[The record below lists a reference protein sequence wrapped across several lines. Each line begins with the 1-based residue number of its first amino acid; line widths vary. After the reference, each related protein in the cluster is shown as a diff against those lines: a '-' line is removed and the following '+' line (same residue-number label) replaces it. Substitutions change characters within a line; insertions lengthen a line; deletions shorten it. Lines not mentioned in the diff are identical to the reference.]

1 MKDEEFGGERAGVL
15 RSARMHVTG
24 IPRQERSRSL
34 NLHDRRAE
42 PPLIRS
48 GRVARVGRT
57 EWSQALTYPQTWSL
71 RSNIGTASEHAGLPS
86 LP

>member
-1 MKDEEFGGERAGVL
+1 MKNSEVNGRA
-15 RSARMHVTG
+15 SCARPECTSPAYRG
-24 IPRQERSRSL
+24 NNARSL

-71 RSNIGTASEHAGLPS
+71 RSNIGTASEHPGLPS